1 MNEIK
6 FHHSLQF
13 RIKLGLLIA
22 LIVVL
27 AVSSYLRYVS
37 FRSMLEENL
46 AHAGPGVE
54 EIIQGQLAAYVR
66 SRLALLVG
74 SIVVIMLI
82 CDLMLGRMVVDRLKQ
97 VLSVVRE
104 LRPGNLTARVEIEG
118 HDEITELARVFNRT
132 TENLQRQS
140 EKLSTLNTLA
150 ITVGQSL
157 DLNEVLRLALDEVL
171 AVTRLQAGWVIL
183 RDDHAEAFRLAA
195 SHGLPDRAVF
205 AHTHCAW
212 DRGVCAEV
220 LQSGDAQ
227 ASYGARPLPCRA
239 AEYLE
244 REGLAFRACVPLKS
258 KDTVL
263 GVMSLAGGATAN
275 NWMFTEDSL
284 DLLTAIGRQIGVAVE
299 NASLYEELRQK
310 EVLRRHLLERS
321 ITLQED
327 ERRRIA
333 RELHDQTGQRL
344 TSVIVT
350 LGVLE
355 EAISEPEPRA
365 HVQESRATA
374 AQILK
379 EVRSLALQLRPSVL
393 DDLGLLAAL
402 RHYLKGYQS
411 RFRLVV
417 DFHALGLDDQ
427 RMSPEVETALFRIA
441 QQALTNV
448 AQHAQA
454 HSVTVLLENRGTS
467 VQLIV
472 EDDGQG
478 FDVDHVMD
486 ARPHEGN
493 LGLYG
498 MQERAALL
506 GGTLTVES
514 TPGRGTSLFVR
525 IPLDGR
531 KGSEG
536 AERHQN
542 GAFVR
547 MMVCRRVSARCM
559 RNCSNG

>member
-1 MNEIK
+1 MK
-6 FHHSLQF
+6 YYHSLRF
-13 RIKLGLLIA
+13 KIKAGLLLS
-22 LIVVL
+22 LIVIL
-27 AVSSYLRYVS
+27 AVTSYLRYVS
-37 FRSMLEENL
+37 FQHLLVDCLEHP
-46 AHAGPGVE
+46 AADTQ
-54 EIIQGQLAAYVR
+54 EIIDAQLGAYLR
-66 SRLALLVG
+66 SRLILSVG
-74 SIVVIMLI
+74 SIIVLLVV
-82 CDLMLGRMVVDRLKQ
+82 CDLMLGRMIVDRLKGF
-97 VLSVVRE
+97 LDVVSQIG
-104 LRPGNLTARVEIEG
+104 LGNLAARVTVGG
-118 HDEITELARVFNRT
+118 HDEIAELSGAFNRMT
-132 TENLQRQS
+132 GELQRQA

-157 DLNEVLRLALDEVL
+157 ELNEVLRCALDEVL
-171 AVTRLQAGWVIL
+171 GVTRLPAGWVIL
-183 RDDHAEAFRLAA
+183 HDDHGESFRLAA
-195 SHGLPDRAVF
+195 SRGLPDRAVQF
-205 AHTHCAW
+205 HAHCSW

-220 LQSGDAQ
+220 LQSGDPQ
-227 ASYGARPLPCRA
+227 VSYAARPLPCRA

-258 KDTVL
+258 KETVL

-321 ITLQED
+321 ITLQEA

-344 TSVIVT
+344 TSIIVT
-350 LGVLE
+350 LGLLE
-355 EAISEPEPRA
+355 DAISEPGARA
-365 HVQESRATA
+365 YVHESRATA

-411 RFRLVV
+411 RFRLLV
-417 DFHALGLDDQ
+417 DFQALGLDDQ

-448 AQHAQA
+448 AQHALA
-454 HSVTVLLENRGTS
+454 HSVTVLLENRGAS

-478 FDVDHVMD
+478 FDVERVMD
-486 ARPHEGN
+486 AHPHEGN

-514 TPGRGTSLFVR
+514 TLGRGTSLFVR

-531 KGSEG
+531 KSDDG
-536 AERHQN
+536 AP
-542 GAFVR
+542 
-547 MMVCRRVSARCM
+547 
-559 RNCSNG
+559 

>member
-1 MNEIK
+1 MK
-6 FHHSLQF
+6 YYHSLRF
-13 RIKLGLLIA
+13 KIKAGLSLS
-22 LIVVL
+22 LIVIL
-27 AVSSYLRYVS
+27 AVTSYLRFVS
-37 FRSMLEENL
+37 FQHLLIESLEHP
-46 AHAGPGVE
+46 AADTQ
-54 EIIQGQLAAYVR
+54 EIVDAQLGAYVR
-66 SRLALLVG
+66 SRLVLSVGSVIVLLLV
-74 SIVVIMLI
+74 
-82 CDLMLGRMVVDRLKQ
+82 CDLMMSRMIVDRLKEF
-97 VLSVVRE
+97 LGVVRQIG
-104 LRPGNLTARVEIEG
+104 LGNLGARVSVG
-118 HDEITELARVFNRT
+118 GRDEIADLSGAFNRMT
-132 TENLQRQS
+132 GELQRQT

-150 ITVGQSL
+150 TTVGQSL
-157 DLNEVLRLALDEVL
+157 ELNEVLRCALDEVL
-171 AVTRLQAGWVIL
+171 GVTRLPAGWVIL
-183 RDDHAEAFRLAA
+183 YGDRGESFRLAA
-195 SHGLPDRAVF
+195 SRGLPERAVGF
-205 AHTHCAW
+205 HAHCAW
-212 DRGVCAEV
+212 EQSVCAEV
-220 LQSGDAQ
+220 FKSGHSHV
-227 ASYGARPLPCRA
+227 SYRARPHPCQA
-239 AEYLE
+239 AAYLE
-244 REGLAFRACVPLKS
+244 REGLAFRACVPLQS
-258 KDTVL
+258 KETVL

-321 ITLQED
+321 ITLQEQ

-344 TSVIVT
+344 TSIIVT
-350 LGVLE
+350 LGLLE
-355 EAISEPEPRA
+355 DATSEPEA
-365 HVQESRATA
+365 QAYVHESRATA

-411 RFRLVV
+411 RFRLLV
-417 DFHALGLDDQ
+417 DFHTLGLDDQ

-454 HSVTVLLENRGTS
+454 HSVTVLLENRGAS

-478 FDVDHVMD
+478 FDIERVMD

-514 TPGRGTSLFVR
+514 TPGRGTSVFVR

-531 KGSEG
+531 TSDYG
-536 AERHQN
+536 
-542 GAFVR
+542 
-547 MMVCRRVSARCM
+547 
-559 RNCSNG
+559 